1 MEGWLSGLKRTL
13 GKRAIGSPDPRV
25 RISSLPPLKIKIIM
39 KKRNMLT
46 FIIVAAVIII
56 TFFVLRHSADAPTK
70 VTVDDTNISE
80 NSDYVGLS
88 AQDARDLA
96 EQREESFRVVE
107 VDGEPQPATMDYRP
121 GRINASV
128 QD

>member
-1 MEGWLSGLKRTL
+1 
-13 GKRAIGSPDPRV
+13 
-25 RISSLPPLKIKIIM
+25 M

-128 QD
+128 QDWIVVSYSIEWE